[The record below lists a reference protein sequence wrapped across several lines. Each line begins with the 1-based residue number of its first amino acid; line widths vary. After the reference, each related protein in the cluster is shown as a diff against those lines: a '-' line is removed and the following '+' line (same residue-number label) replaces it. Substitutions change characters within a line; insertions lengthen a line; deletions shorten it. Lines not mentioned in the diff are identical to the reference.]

1 MFLGLV
7 SHKYGSGSG
16 SGVSFSTPDLHPDPH
31 HYADLFVLMHFQHE
45 LLILADLT
53 SNAGGKESG
62 GFEIFKPD

>member
-1 MFLGLV
+1 
-7 SHKYGSGSG
+7 
-16 SGVSFSTPDLHPDPH
+16 
-31 HYADLFVLMHFQHE
+31 MHFQHE